1 MPGCANSSKSSGTHT
16 HTHTTHHEMGGP
28 MHTPDQQPRRLVKEE
43 QSRRSAHC
51 SQFGMALMCSQPGF
65 NSLGN
70 FKTSTNFPFRPEE
83 RPRQTTKHWPRGHR
97 MLSDATS
104 TYNLTRLQ
112 NRASCGAMRSMRPMR
127 PMLGPHLRIWN

>member
-1 MPGCANSSKSSGTHT
+1 
-16 HTHTTHHEMGGP
+16 

-65 NSLGN
+65 NSLRN
-70 FKTSTNFPFRPEE
+70 FKTSTNFPFHPEE